1 MRAPL
6 VASAVARAGSLVL
19 ARVSEG
25 SATAGILIASIVVPV
40 TILGVVS
47 WFFWRAS
54 KRDREQNP

>member
-1 MRAPL
+1 L
-6 VASAVARAGSLVL
+6 VVQALAVL

-25 SATAGILIASIVVPV
+25 SATAGILLASIVVPV

-54 KRDREQNP
+54 ARDRRRNPGS

>member
-1 MRAPL
+1 VVIQAL
-6 VASAVARAGSLVL
+6 TVL

-25 SATAGILIASIVVPV
+25 SATAGILVFSIVVPV

-54 KRDREQNP
+54 ARDRRRNPGS